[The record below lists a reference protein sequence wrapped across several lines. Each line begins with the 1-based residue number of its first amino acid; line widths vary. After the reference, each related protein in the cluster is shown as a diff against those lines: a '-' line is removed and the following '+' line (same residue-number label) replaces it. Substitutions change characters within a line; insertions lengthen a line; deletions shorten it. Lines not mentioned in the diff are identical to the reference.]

1 MEENKKLEAIMN
13 AFKELSY
20 DEKREKVIS
29 LVEWLWEWKVY
40 EKTLM
45 ILKDLE
51 PTEEYISGIYST
63 IMEMK
68 LACYEEWKQKEKTE
82 AQEKMQEYMHRL
94 NELSDKQKEKDEE
107 EADAMLSMI

>member
-1 MEENKKLEAIMN
+1 MEENKKLEAIMDV
-13 AFKELSY
+13 FKELSY

-29 LVEWLWEWKVY
+29 LVEWLWESEVY
-40 EKTLM
+40 AKTLM
-45 ILKDLE
+45 ILRDLA
-51 PTEEYISGIYST
+51 PDEEYIIGIYSI

-68 LACYEEWKQKEKTE
+68 LVTYENWKQKEKTE

-107 EADAMLSMI
+107 EAEKILDLI